1 VTARPSFTPQSAY
14 IHPKITGEVV
24 RYFEWMGAARYTA
37 DRRSGSMHGKQFL
50 LDAVYAGIDEHFVY
64 GRLDFAGK
72 VSNDQF
78 EIVVNQ
84 ESWESHAERPQ
95 RELRLEA
102 VVEAAR
108 IQWWRVTTRDDDKV
122 LASSKDPGEAGVAL
136 SRNFE
141 FRVPLAWLATD
152 VDKASPNASVVTR
165 LRLRF
170 SVWQNR
176 LPLDALPVEGWI
188 ELELLPEGDLV
199 GR

>member
-1 VTARPSFTPQSAY
+1 MDP
-14 IHPKITGEVV
+14 GG
-24 RYFEWMGAARYTA
+24 GALLRVDGRGRYTSDQRTGA
-37 DRRSGSMHGKQFL
+37 MHGKQFL

-84 ESWESHAERPQ
+84 ESWESHAERPR

-108 IQWWRVTTRDDDKV
+108 IQWWRVTNRDDGQV
-122 LASSKDPGEAGVAL
+122 LASSKDPGEAAVAL

-141 FRVPLAWLATD
+141 FRVPLAWLAAD
-152 VDKASPNASVVTR
+152 VDKVSPNANVVTR

-188 ELELLPEGDLV
+188 ELELLPEADLV
-199 GR
+199 GH